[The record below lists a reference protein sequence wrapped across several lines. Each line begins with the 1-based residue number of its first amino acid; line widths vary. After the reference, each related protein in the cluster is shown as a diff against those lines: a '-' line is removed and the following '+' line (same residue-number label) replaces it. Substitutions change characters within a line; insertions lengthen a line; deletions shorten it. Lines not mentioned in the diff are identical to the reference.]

1 MSYGQANLAC
11 YEEASY
17 VIDDYCVICEAAE
30 IYADGVYTPRNA
42 EDSPLYQ
49 TVVKNLETFLAD
61 QQQRDRPVPFTI
73 LRRKRNAG
81 FS

>member
-1 MSYGQANLAC
+1 MAYGQAGLARYRC
-11 YEEASY
+11 EETSY

-42 EDSPLYQ
+42 VDSPLYQ

-61 QQQRDRPVPFTI
+61 QQDRDRPVPFFVE
-73 LRRKRNAG
+73 RNAG